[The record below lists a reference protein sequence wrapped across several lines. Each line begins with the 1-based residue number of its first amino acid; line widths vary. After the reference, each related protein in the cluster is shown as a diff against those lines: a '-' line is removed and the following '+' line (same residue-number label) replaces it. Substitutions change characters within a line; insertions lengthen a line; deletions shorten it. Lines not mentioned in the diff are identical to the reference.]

1 MDDLQGRGAVVVG
14 GGSGIGRG
22 ISMGLAAE
30 GMMVVVA
37 DIDPESAAA
46 VSDEIAFHGG
56 DARSHRV
63 DATDDASLA
72 ALADS
77 AQAELGKVH
86 VLANTVGVVAD
97 TPLVEATEAEWAW
110 FVEFHLMTAVRS
122 VNAFVPRIREHGEGG
137 HIVLTSSMAGLLA
150 LPPSRTGG
158 VNTGLYTVMKHA
170 LVGYSEML
178 RGELAP
184 ENIGVSVLCP
194 GLVQSNLGSTSAKH
208 RPDRFGGEL
217 PDPMAT
223 REDRGPMEGAM
234 PNEDVGPIVVRG
246 ITGNRA
252 YIITHPETA
261 PLVRARQDA
270 VMADYAFFADSASN
284 DAG

>member
-1 MDDLQGRGAVVVG
+1 MEDLQGRGAVVVG

-22 ISMGLAAE
+22 IAVGLAAE
-30 GMMVVVA
+30 GMKVVVA

-46 VSDEIAFHGG
+46 VSDEITFHGG

-72 ALADS
+72 GLADR
-77 AQAELGKVH
+77 ARDDLGKVH

-97 TPLVEATEAEWAW
+97 TPLVEATEAEWSW

-122 VNAFVPRIREHGEGG
+122 VNAFVPLLLAHGEGG

-150 LPPSRTGG
+150 LPPSHTGG

-194 GLVQSNLGSTSAKH
+194 GLVQSNLGTTSAKN
-208 RPDRFGGEL
+208 RPDRFGGAL
-217 PDPMAT
+217 PDPMA
-223 REDRGPMEGAM
+223 ERGPIQGAM
-234 PNEDVGPIVVRG
+234 ANEDVGPIVVRG

-261 PLVRARQDA
+261 PLVKARQDA
-270 VMADYAFFADSASN
+270 VMADYAYFAEAA
-284 DAG
+284 AGPEPR

>member
-1 MDDLQGRGAVVVG
+1 MDELQGRGAVVVG

-22 ISMGLAAE
+22 VAMGLAAE
-30 GMMVVVA
+30 GMKVLIA

-46 VSDEIAFHGG
+46 VADEITVHGG
-56 DARSHRV
+56 DASSHRV

-72 ALADS
+72 NLADT
-77 AQAELGKVH
+77 ARDELGKVH
-86 VLANTVGVVAD
+86 VLVNTVGVVAD
-97 TPLVEATEAEWAW
+97 TPLVRATEAEWGW

-122 VNAFVPRIREHGEGG
+122 VNAFVPLLLAHGDGG

-150 LPPSRTGG
+150 LPPSHTGG

-184 ENIGVSVLCP
+184 ENVGVSVLCP
-194 GLVQSNLGSTSAKH
+194 GLVESNLGSTSAKH
-208 RPDRFGGEL
+208 RPDRFGGPL
-217 PDPMAT
+217 PDPMA
-223 REDRGPMEGAM
+223 ERGPVQGAM
-234 PNEDVGPIVVRG
+234 PNEEVGPIVVRG
-246 ITGNRA
+246 LTGNRA

-261 PLVRARQDA
+261 PLVKARQDA
-270 VMADYAFFADSASN
+270 VMADYAYFAEAAT

>member
-1 MDDLQGRGAVVVG
+1 MEDLKDRGVVVVG

-22 ISMGLAAE
+22 ISIGLAAE
-30 GMMVVVA
+30 GMKVLVA

-46 VSDEIAFHGG
+46 VSDEITFHGG
-56 DARSHRV
+56 NATSHRV

-72 ALADS
+72 GLAEFAES
-77 AQAELGKVH
+77 ELGKVH

-97 TPLVEATEAEWAW
+97 TPLIEATEAEWSW

-122 VNAFVPRIREHGEGG
+122 VNVFVPRILAHGEGG
-137 HIVLTSSMAGLLA
+137 HVVLTSSMAGLLA
-150 LPPSRTGG
+150 LPPSHTGG

-208 RPDRFGGEL
+208 RPDRYGGVL
-217 PDPMAT
+217 PDPMA
-223 REDRGPMEGAM
+223 ERGPIQGAM

-261 PLVRARQDA
+261 PLVKARQDA
-270 VMADYAFFADSASN
+270 VMADYAYFAEAA
-284 DAG
+284 AGPESR

>member
-1 MDDLQGRGAVVVG
+1 MEELQGRGAVVVG

-22 ISMGLAAE
+22 ISIGLAGA
-30 GMMVVVA
+30 GMNVLVA

-46 VSDEIAFHGG
+46 VRDEITFHGG
-56 DARSHRV
+56 DARSHGV
-63 DATDDASLA
+63 DATDEASLA
-72 ALADS
+72 ALADAAS
-77 AQAELGKVH
+77 AELGTIH
-86 VLANTVGVVAD
+86 VLVNTVGVVAD
-97 TPLVEATEAEWAW
+97 TPLVDATQAEWAW
-110 FVEFHLMTAVRS
+110 FVEFHLMSAVRA
-122 VNAFVPRIREHGEGG
+122 VNAFVPAIRAHGEGG

-150 LPPSRTGG
+150 LPPSHTGG

-194 GLVQSNLGSTSAKH
+194 GLVQSNLGTTSAKH
-208 RPDRFGGEL
+208 RPARYGGAL
-217 PDPMAT
+217 PDPMA
-223 REDRGPMEGAM
+223 ERGPIQGAM

-261 PLVRARQDA
+261 PLVKARQDA
-270 VMADYAFFADSASN
+270 VMADYAYFAAAPD
-284 DAG
+284 

>member
-1 MDDLQGRGAVVVG
+1 MDELQGRGAVVVG

-30 GMMVVVA
+30 GMKVLVA

-46 VSDEIAFHGG
+46 VTDEIAFHGG

-63 DATDDASLA
+63 DATDDGSLA
-72 ALADS
+72 ALADRAS
-77 AQAELGKVH
+77 DELGKVH

-110 FVEFHLMTAVRS
+110 FVEFHLMTAVRA
-122 VNAFVPRIREHGEGG
+122 VNAFVPAIRAHGEGG

-150 LPPSRTGG
+150 LPPSHTGG

-194 GLVQSNLGSTSAKH
+194 GLVQSNLGSTSARH
-208 RPDRFGGEL
+208 RPERYGGAL
-217 PDPMAT
+217 PDPMAG
-223 REDRGPMEGAM
+223 RGPIEGAM
-234 PNEDVGPIVVRG
+234 ANEDVGPIVVRG
-246 ITGNRA
+246 ITANRA

-261 PLVRARQDA
+261 PLVKARQDA
-270 VMADYAFFADSASN
+270 VMADYQYFADAAA
-284 DAG
+284 AGE

>member
-1 MDDLQGRGAVVVG
+1 MDDLKGRGAVIVG

-30 GMMVVVA
+30 GMKVVVA

-46 VSDEIAFHGG
+46 VSDEITFHGG
-56 DARSHRV
+56 DAQSHRV

-72 ALADS
+72 RLVET

-97 TPLVEATEAEWAW
+97 TPLVEATEAEWSW

-122 VNAFVPRIREHGEGG
+122 VNAFVPALLAHGEGG

-150 LPPSRTGG
+150 LPPSHTGG

-208 RPDRFGGEL
+208 RPERFGGAL
-217 PDPMAT
+217 PDPMA
-223 REDRGPMEGAM
+223 ERGPIQGAM

-261 PLVRARQDA
+261 PLVKARQDA
-270 VMADYAFFADSASN
+270 VMADYEFFAAAA
-284 DAG
+284 DAE

>member
-1 MDDLQGRGAVVVG
+1 MDDLKGRGAVVVG

-22 ISMGLAAE
+22 IAMGLAAE
-30 GMMVVVA
+30 GMAVLVA

-46 VSDEIAFHGG
+46 VSDEITFHGG

-72 ALADS
+72 SLAERAGD
-77 AQAELGKVH
+77 ELGKVH

-97 TPLVEATEAEWAW
+97 TPLIEATEAEWAW
-110 FVEFHLMTAVRS
+110 FIEFHLMTAVRS
-122 VNAFVPRIREHGEGG
+122 VNAFVPAIRAHGEGG

-150 LPPSRTGG
+150 LPPSHTGG

-178 RGELAP
+178 RGELKP
-184 ENIGVSVLCP
+184 DNIGVSVLCP

-208 RPDRFGGEL
+208 RPERYGGAM
-217 PDPMAT
+217 PDPMT
-223 REDRGPMEGAM
+223 ERGPIEGAM

-246 ITGNRA
+246 IIGNRA

-261 PLVRARQDA
+261 PLVKARQDA
-270 VMADYAFFADSASN
+270 VMDDYAFFADTA
-284 DAG
+284 AT

>member
-1 MDDLQGRGAVVVG
+1 MDDLKGRGAVVVG

-22 ISMGLAAE
+22 VAMGLAAE
-30 GMMVVVA
+30 GMKVLVA

-46 VSDEIAFHGG
+46 VSDEIAVHGG

-63 DATDDASLA
+63 DATDEASLA
-72 ALADS
+72 DLADT
-77 AQAELGKVH
+77 AQGDLGKVH
-86 VLANTVGVVAD
+86 VLVNTVGVVAD
-97 TPLVEATEAEWAW
+97 TPLVRASEAEWAW

-122 VNAFVPRIREHGEGG
+122 VNAFVPLLLTHGEGG

-150 LPPSRTGG
+150 LPPSHTGG

-194 GLVQSNLGSTSAKH
+194 GLVESNLGSTSARH
-208 RPDRFGGEL
+208 RPERYGGSL
-217 PDPMAT
+217 PDPM
-223 REDRGPMEGAM
+223 DGRGPVPGSM
-234 PNEDVGPIVVRG
+234 PNEQVGPIVVRG
-246 ITGNRA
+246 IIGNRA

-270 VMADYAFFADSASN
+270 VMDDYAFFAA
-284 DAG
+284 AAE

>member
-1 MDDLQGRGAVVVG
+1 MDELQGRGAVVVG

-22 ISMGLAAE
+22 IAMGFAAE
-30 GMMVVVA
+30 GMTVLVA

-46 VSDEIAFHGG
+46 VSDEITFHGG
-56 DARSHRV
+56 DARSRRV
-63 DATDDASLA
+63 DATDDKSLA
-72 ALADS
+72 GLAEF
-77 AQAELGKVH
+77 AQGELGKVH

-97 TPLVEATEAEWAW
+97 TPHVEAPEAEWSW
-110 FVEFHLMTAVRS
+110 FVEFHLMSAVRS
-122 VNAFVPRIREHGEGG
+122 VNAFVPLLLAHGEGG

-150 LPPSRTGG
+150 LPPSHTGG

-184 ENIGVSVLCP
+184 QNIGVSVLCP
-194 GLVQSNLGSTSAKH
+194 GLVQSNLGTTSAKH
-208 RPDRFGGEL
+208 RPERHGGAL
-217 PDPMAT
+217 PDPMA
-223 REDRGPMEGAM
+223 ERGPIQGAM

-261 PLVRARQDA
+261 PLVKARQDA
-270 VMADYAFFADSASN
+270 VMDDYAYFAEAAARPASE
-284 DAG
+284 

>member
-1 MDDLQGRGAVVVG
+1 MDRLQGRGAVVVG

-22 ISMGLAAE
+22 VSMGLAAE
-30 GMMVVVA
+30 GMKVLVA

-72 ALADS
+72 ALADR
-77 AQAELGKVH
+77 ARDELGKVH
-86 VLANTVGVVAD
+86 VLASTVGVVAD

-110 FVEFHLMTAVRS
+110 FHEFHLMTAVRS
-122 VNAFVPRIREHGEGG
+122 VNAFVPAMRAHGEGG

-150 LPPSRTGG
+150 LPPSHTGG

-208 RPDRFGGEL
+208 RPDRYGGAL
-217 PDPMAT
+217 PDPMA
-223 REDRGPMEGAM
+223 ERGPIEGAM

-261 PLVRARQDA
+261 PLVKARQDA
-270 VMADYAFFADSASN
+270 VMADYAYFAEAA
-284 DAG
+284 AGPESR

>member
-1 MDDLQGRGAVVVG
+1 MDELTGKGAVIVG

-22 ISMGLAAE
+22 VAMGLAAE
-30 GMMVVVA
+30 GMQVLVS

-46 VSDEIAFHGG
+46 VSDEITFHGG

-72 ALADS
+72 ALAD
-77 AQAELGKVH
+77 AARDGLGKVH
-86 VLANTVGVVAD
+86 VLVNTVGVVAD
-97 TPLVEATEAEWAW
+97 TPLVQATDAEWAW
-110 FVEFHLMTAVRS
+110 FVEFHLMSAVRS
-122 VNAFVPRIREHGEGG
+122 VNAFVPLLLAHGEGG

-150 LPPSRTGG
+150 LPPSHTGG

-184 ENIGVSVLCP
+184 ENVGVSVLCP
-194 GLVQSNLGSTSAKH
+194 GLVESNLGSTSARH
-208 RPDRFGGEL
+208 RPERYGGAL
-217 PDPMAT
+217 PDPMA
-223 REDRGPMEGAM
+223 ERGPVQGAM
-234 PNEDVGPIVVRG
+234 PNESVGPIVVRG

-261 PLVRARQDA
+261 PRVKARQDA
-270 VMADYAFFADSASN
+270 VMDDYAFFADA
-284 DAG
+284 AQQ

>member
-1 MDDLQGRGAVVVG
+1 MEDLQGRGAVVVG

-22 ISMGLAAE
+22 IAMGLAAE
-30 GMMVVVA
+30 GMKVVVA

-46 VSDEIAFHGG
+46 VSDEITFHGG

-72 ALADS
+72 GLADR
-77 AQAELGKVH
+77 ARDDLGKVH

-97 TPLVEATEAEWAW
+97 TPLVEATEAEWSW

-122 VNAFVPRIREHGEGG
+122 VNAFVPLLLAHGEGG

-150 LPPSRTGG
+150 LPPSHTGG

-184 ENIGVSVLCP
+184 ENVGVSVLCP
-194 GLVQSNLGSTSAKH
+194 GLVQSNLGTTSAKH
-208 RPDRFGGEL
+208 RPDRYGGAL
-217 PDPMAT
+217 PDPMA
-223 REDRGPMEGAM
+223 ERGPIQGAM

-261 PLVRARQDA
+261 PLVKARQDA
-270 VMADYAFFADSASN
+270 VMADYEFFAAAA
-284 DAG
+284 DAGAP

>member
-1 MDDLQGRGAVVVG
+1 MEELRGRGAVVVG

-22 ISMGLAAE
+22 IAMGLAAE
-30 GMMVVVA
+30 GASVVVA

-46 VSDEIAFHGG
+46 VSDEITFHGG
-56 DARSHRV
+56 HARSHRV
-63 DATDDASLA
+63 DATDDGSLTD
-72 ALADS
+72 LADR
-77 AQAELGKVH
+77 AETDLGKLH

-97 TPLVEATEAEWAW
+97 TPLIQATEAEWAW

-122 VNAFVPRIREHGEGG
+122 VNVFVPRILAHGEGG
-137 HIVLTSSMAGLLA
+137 HVVLTSSMAGLLA
-150 LPPSRTGG
+150 LPPTHTGG

-194 GLVQSNLGSTSAKH
+194 GRVDSNLGSTSAKY
-208 RPDRFGGEL
+208 RPDRYGGAL
-217 PDPMAT
+217 PDPM
-223 REDRGPMEGAM
+223 EGRGPLQDVM

-246 ITGNRA
+246 ITANRA

-261 PLVRARQDA
+261 PLVKARQDA
-270 VMADYAFFADSASN
+270 VMADYEFFADAASTEP
-284 DAG
+284 G

>member
-1 MDDLQGRGAVVVG
+1 MDELQGRGAVVVG

-30 GMMVVVA
+30 GMHVLVA

-46 VSDEIAFHGG
+46 VSDEISFHGG

-72 ALADS
+72 TLADA

-86 VLANTVGVVAD
+86 LLVNTVGVVAD
-97 TPLVEATEAEWAW
+97 TPLIEATESEWAW
-110 FVEFHLMTAVRS
+110 FVEFHLMTAVRA
-122 VNAFVPRIREHGEGG
+122 VNAFVPAIRAHGEGG
-137 HIVLTSSMAGLLA
+137 HVVLTSSMAGLLA
-150 LPPSRTGG
+150 LPPSHTGG

-194 GLVQSNLGSTSAKH
+194 GLVQSNLGSTSARH
-208 RPDRFGGEL
+208 RPERYGGSL
-217 PDPMAT
+217 PDPMGG
-223 REDRGPMEGAM
+223 RGPIEGAM

-246 ITGNRA
+246 VIGNRA

-261 PLVRARQDA
+261 PLVKARQDA
-270 VMADYAFFADSASN
+270 VMADYAYFADAASGG
-284 DAG
+284 A

>member
-1 MDDLQGRGAVVVG
+1 MDELQGRGAVVVG

-22 ISMGLAAE
+22 IAMGLAAE
-30 GMMVVVA
+30 GMTVVVA

-46 VSDEIAFHGG
+46 VSDEITFHGG
-56 DARSHRV
+56 DARSRRV
-63 DATDDASLA
+63 DATDEASLA
-72 ALADS
+72 GLAEF
-77 AQAELGKVH
+77 AQGELGKVH

-97 TPLVEATEAEWAW
+97 TPLVEATEAEWSW
-110 FVEFHLMTAVRS
+110 FVEFHLMSAVRS
-122 VNAFVPRIREHGEGG
+122 VNAFVPLLLAHGEGG

-150 LPPSRTGG
+150 LPPSHTGG

-178 RGELAP
+178 RGELASQ
-184 ENIGVSVLCP
+184 NIGVSVLCP
-194 GLVQSNLGSTSAKH
+194 GLVQSNLGTTSAKH
-208 RPDRFGGEL
+208 RPERYGGAL
-217 PDPMAT
+217 PDPMA
-223 REDRGPMEGAM
+223 ERGPIQGAM

-261 PLVRARQDA
+261 PMVKARQDA
-270 VMADYAFFADSASN
+270 VMDDYAYFAEAAARPES
-284 DAG
+284 G

>member
-1 MDDLQGRGAVVVG
+1 MDDLKGRGAVVVG

-22 ISMGLAAE
+22 IAMGLAAE
-30 GMMVVVA
+30 GMKVLVA

-46 VSDEIAFHGG
+46 VGDEIAFHGG

-63 DATDDASLA
+63 DATDDESLA
-72 ALADS
+72 GLADR
-77 AQAELGKVH
+77 AEAALGKVH

-97 TPLVEATEAEWAW
+97 TPLIEATESEWAW
-110 FVEFHLMTAVRS
+110 FVEFHLMTAVRA
-122 VNAFVPRIREHGEGG
+122 VNVFVPRILAHGEGG
-137 HIVLTSSMAGLLA
+137 HVVLTSSMAGLLA
-150 LPPSRTGG
+150 LPPSHTGG

-178 RGELAP
+178 RAELAP

-208 RPDRFGGEL
+208 RPDRYGGAL
-217 PDPMAT
+217 SDPMA
-223 REDRGPMEGAM
+223 ERGPMPGAM

-261 PLVRARQDA
+261 PLVKARQDA
-270 VMADYAFFADSASN
+270 VMADYAYFAEA
-284 DAG
+284 AAE

>member
-1 MDDLQGRGAVVVG
+1 MEELQGRGAVVVG

-22 ISMGLAAE
+22 ISIGLAGA
-30 GMMVVVA
+30 GMNVLVA

-46 VSDEIAFHGG
+46 VRDEITFHGG
-56 DARSHRV
+56 DARSHGV
-63 DATDDASLA
+63 DATDEASLA
-72 ALADS
+72 ALADAAS
-77 AQAELGKVH
+77 AELGTIH
-86 VLANTVGVVAD
+86 VLVNTVGVVAD
-97 TPLVEATEAEWAW
+97 TPLVDATQAEWAW
-110 FVEFHLMTAVRS
+110 FVEFHLMSAVRA
-122 VNAFVPRIREHGEGG
+122 VNAFVPAIRAHGEGG

-150 LPPSRTGG
+150 LPPSHTGG

-194 GLVQSNLGSTSAKH
+194 GLVQSNLGTTSAKQ
-208 RPDRFGGEL
+208 RPARYGGAL
-217 PDPMAT
+217 PDPMA
-223 REDRGPMEGAM
+223 ERGPIQGAM

-252 YIITHPETA
+252 YIITPPETA
-261 PLVRARQDA
+261 PLVKARQDA
-270 VMADYAFFADSASN
+270 VMADYAYFAAAPD
-284 DAG
+284 